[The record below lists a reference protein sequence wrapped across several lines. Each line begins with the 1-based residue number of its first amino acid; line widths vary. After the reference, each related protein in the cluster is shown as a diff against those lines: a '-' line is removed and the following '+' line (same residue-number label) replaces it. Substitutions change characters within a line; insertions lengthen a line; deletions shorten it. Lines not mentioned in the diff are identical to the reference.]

1 MGIYDVHA
9 TALIDAVAEDLKGQV
24 KQPEWMDFVKTGRH
38 NERAPHRV
46 DWFYVRMASILY
58 RTYREGLVGTNR
70 LRSYYGGRK
79 NRGSRPHRHFKAG
92 GKVIRVCLQELE
104 KLDLLKKEKAGRSLS
119 GKGARLL
126 NQKAKEIKKIFDEK
140 AAKEA
145 AARPKP
151 IVKAEKIIEE
161 KKAETPV
168 QKAED
173 KKTEKPVDTKHETS
187 AVEKHGEKKVEVKP
201 VETKEEQPA
210 KNVETKPEEKKPE
223 GATEAKEKP
232 VEKEVAEK
240 PKPEE
245 DKK

>member
-9 TALIDAVAEDLKGQV
+9 TALIDAVAEDLKEQV
-24 KQPEWMDFVKTGRH
+24 KQPEWMNFVKTGRH

-58 RTYREGLVGTNR
+58 RTYREGLVGTNH

-79 NRGSRPHRHFKAG
+79 NRGARPHKHFKAG

-104 KLDLLKKEKAGRSLS
+104 KIGLLKKEKAGRSLS
-119 GKGARLL
+119 GKGLSFL
-126 NQKAKEIKKIFDEK
+126 NQKAKEVKKILDEK

-145 AARPKP
+145 AAMPKP
-151 IVKAEKIIEE
+151 VVKTEKMSEE
-161 KKAETPV
+161 KKAEKPV
-168 QKAED
+168 EQKEGAGKPVE
-173 KKTEKPVDTKHETS
+173 KRTEK
-187 AVEKHGEKKVEVKP
+187 VEQKPEVKQAEKKEEKPAEKAP
-201 VETKEEQPA
+201 VETKA
-210 KNVETKPEEKKPE
+210 K
-223 GATEAKEKP
+223 EAKEIK
-232 VEKEVAEK
+232 ETQATEEVAEK

>member
-9 TALIDAVAEDLKGQV
+9 TALIDAVAEDLKEQV
-24 KQPEWMDFVKTGRH
+24 KQPEWMNFVKTGRH

-58 RTYREGLVGTNR
+58 RTYKEGLVGTNH

-79 NRGSRPHRHFKAG
+79 NRGARPHKHFKAG

-104 KLDLLKKEKAGRSLS
+104 KLGLLKKEKAGRSLS
-119 GKGARLL
+119 GKGASLL
-126 NQKAKEIKKIFDEK
+126 NQKAKEIKKILDEK

-145 AARPKP
+145 AAMPKP
-151 IVKAEKIIEE
+151 VVKAEKIIDE
-161 KKAETPV
+161 KKAE
-168 QKAED
+168 
-173 KKTEKPVDTKHETS
+173 KPV
-187 AVEKHGEKKVEVKP
+187 EKKEGAGKPEEKQAEKVEQKPEVKP
-201 VETKEEQPA
+201 VEKKE
-210 KNVETKPEEKKPE
+210 
-223 GATEAKEKP
+223 EKP
-232 VEKEVAEK
+232 VENQAKEANEVKEKPANEEVAEK

>member
-9 TALIDAVAEDLKGQV
+9 TALIDAVAEDLKEQV
-24 KQPEWMDFVKTGRH
+24 KQPEWMNFVKTGRH

-58 RTYREGLVGTNR
+58 RTYREGLVGTNH

-79 NRGSRPHRHFKAG
+79 NRGARPHKHFKAG

-104 KLDLLKKEKAGRSLS
+104 KIGLLKKEKAGRSLS
-119 GKGARLL
+119 GKGASLL
-126 NQKAKEIKKIFDEK
+126 NKKAKEIKKVLDEK

-145 AARPKP
+145 AAMPKP
-151 IVKAEKIIEE
+151 IVKAEKMSEE
-161 KKAETPV
+161 KKAE
-168 QKAED
+168 
-173 KKTEKPVDTKHETS
+173 KPV
-187 AVEKHGEKKVEVKP
+187 AG
-201 VETKEEQPA
+201 
-210 KNVETKPEEKKPE
+210 
-223 GATEAKEKP
+223 KP
-232 VEKEVAEK
+232 VEKQAEKVEQKPEVKQAEKKEEKPAEKAPVENKAKEANEVKEKPANEEVAEK